1 MLRSRRGAKPT
12 KHESF
17 SRSSSFIRLAPAQWS
32 SVPPPGARHFFAGD
46 VYTAGKT
53 RPFWHCNCG
62 GRPCA
67 TAPVPAAQFVC
78 TLVHFVYIMRVFSG
92 SLVCGLLSLP
102 VNGGPGGSSGLNCD
116 LCHIFGVAFRRTG
129 QKPALPPA
137 RGGEGFQQITP
148 RCSKPPTQR
157 RKNILPRAFLPEKP
171 LKQNAAKRFSSVNV
185 FHGRGWR
192 ALYKNNVTIRR
203 KKRVLPQLSS

>member
-116 LCHIFGVAFRRTG
+116 LSHIFGATFRRTG

-137 RGGEGFQQITP
+137 RGGRASSKLRLAVANRPP
-148 RCSKPPTQR
+148 RGVKTSCLAPSS
-157 RKNILPRAFLPEKP
+157 RKNHSNKPRQSAFH
-171 LKQNAAKRFSSVNV
+171 Q
-185 FHGRGWR
+185 
-192 ALYKNNVTIRR
+192 
-203 KKRVLPQLSS
+203 